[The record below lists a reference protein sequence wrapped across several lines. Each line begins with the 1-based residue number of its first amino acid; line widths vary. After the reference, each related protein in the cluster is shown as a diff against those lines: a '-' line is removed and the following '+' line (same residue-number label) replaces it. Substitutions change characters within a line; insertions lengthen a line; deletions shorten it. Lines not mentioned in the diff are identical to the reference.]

1 LKRKRAAVE
10 DLHVFGKRFTLAE
23 LTGGAPADVPRTDP
37 MPVLPVRLWQ
47 DGAFLFAA
55 SAPSDPDHHLRLLEQ
70 NAGSS
75 WQWLPLVGPD
85 FPLANYAQR
94 GPLLAW
100 TPHLAGVALKIDR
113 KTPESTRPHPT
124 RASPLP
130 FIALVVAVLVLV
142 ALLTGNL
149 WSTLLLHQRL
159 AAPLVP
165 GQQTE
170 PTVLPR
176 DTRPSAPTQP
186 AGAGSDSRDRF
197 AAALAK
203 LLRDHGAMREGDA
216 NRVRLLARYERLVR
230 DRENLR
236 LKDDDADGKVAVAL
250 VSVLADRNADHIEEV
265 VQKALAKKG
274 FDDRLVKLASELVRE
289 QFASEGRDEQ

>member
-1 LKRKRAAVE
+1 VRAAVE
-10 DLHVFGKRFTLAE
+10 DLYAFGKRFTLLE
-23 LTGGAPADVPRTDP
+23 LTDRLPADVPRTDP

-70 NAGSS
+70 HAGHS

-85 FPLANYAQR
+85 FPLASYAQR

-113 KTPESTRPHPT
+113 KTPESAVLP
-124 RASPLP
+124 PLRSSRWP
-130 FIALVVAVLVLV
+130 LIALLASGLVLI
-142 ALLTGNL
+142 ALLAGNL
-149 WSTLLLHQRL
+149 WSTLLLHQRH
-159 AAPLVP
+159 AAPSTS
-165 GQQTE
+165 GQD
-170 PTVLPR
+170 VHWLP
-176 DTRPSAPTQP
+176 PPQP
-186 AGAGSDSRDRF
+186 ASSGNESRERF

-203 LLRDHGAMREGDA
+203 LLRDRGAMREGDA
-216 NRVRLLARYERLVR
+216 NRMRLLARYDRLVR
-230 DRENLR
+230 ERDGLR
-236 LKDDDADGKVAVAL
+236 LNDDDSDGKLAVAQ
-250 VSVLADRNADHIEEV
+250 VAVLADRNVDHIEEV

-289 QFASEGRDEQ
+289 QFASEGREEP